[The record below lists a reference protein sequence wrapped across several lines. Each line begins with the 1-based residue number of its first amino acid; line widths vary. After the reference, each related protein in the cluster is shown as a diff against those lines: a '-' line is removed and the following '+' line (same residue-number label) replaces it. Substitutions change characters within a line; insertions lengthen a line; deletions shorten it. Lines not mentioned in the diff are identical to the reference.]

1 MAVPVLMPQPGN
13 TVEECVLLSWKKQKG
28 DTVAEHDIIAE
39 IETDKAAFDVEAPAS
54 GVLLET
60 FFQKG
65 AVVPVLVAIGVIGK
79 KGENAEEFRPKV
91 TEKKKDAAPKAAA
104 APAAGTAAVATVAA
118 SQPEAAAP
126 TSASS
131 TLSPRARQYLQRRAL
146 SRPVARGSG
155 VAGRITEKDVREQNL
170 ASPRISPVA
179 ADLVSQG
186 WRLPATGTG
195 PAGLIR
201 AEDLLPPGKPL
212 TGVRALIANRMV
224 ESLLNTA
231 QYTVSM
237 QADATGLVALR
248 KKLKNTPQ
256 TAEINVNDLVMFAAI
271 VTLKNFPDL
280 NATLV
285 DNTVFPQTDIHLGF
299 ACDTPRGLMVPVIKK
314 CQNLSPIELA
324 RETRNLSKKAQAGTL
339 PPDDM
344 TGGTFTVSNLGRYG
358 VRSFTPVLNTP
369 QVAILGVCAISLEPV
384 RQDDDKVVFIDSIG
398 LSLTVDHQT
407 VDGVMAA
414 RFLQALA
421 QTIAT
426 IQNLFPEIK

>member
-60 FFQKG
+60 FFLKG
-65 AVVPVLVAIGVIGK
+65 AVVPVLVAIGVIGA

-91 TEKKKDAAPKAAA
+91 TEKKKDAAAKSASPAAA
-104 APAAGTAAVATVAA
+104 KDASVAT
-118 SQPEAAAP
+118 SQPEAAVP

-146 SRPVARGSG
+146 LRPVPRGSG

-179 ADLVSQG
+179 AELVSQG

-195 PAGLIR
+195 PAGLVR
-201 AEDLLPPGKPL
+201 DEDLLPPGKPL

-271 VTLKNFPDL
+271 VTLKKFPDL
-280 NATLV
+280 NATLE

-384 RQDDDKVVFIDSIG
+384 RQNDKVVFIDSIG

-421 QTIAT
+421 QTIAE
-426 IQNLFPEIK
+426 IQTHFPKIA